1 MGSTRLSCKLAHKMG
16 AGQQGDNR
24 RPAFT
29 SEARKED
36 GKMMRALRLM
46 AIAVPALFVAG
57 LAISQGIEWE
67 TLTQEVMDLHRAE
80 RYDRA
85 VVVAKRALEVAERS
99 VGPDHPD
106 YVDVAMSLNNLAFLY
121 FNQGQHAQ
129 AEPLLKRAL
138 AIYEKALGPDHPD
151 VAMSLEN
158 IAHLYRTTKRN
169 EEAELLEARA
179 ARIRAIER

>member
-36 GKMMRALRLM
+36 GKMMRALRSM

-67 TLTQEVMDLHRAE
+67 TLNQEVMDLYRAG

-85 VVVAKRALEVAERS
+85 VVVVKKALEVAERS
-99 VGPDHPD
+99 VGPDHPN
-106 YVDVAMSLNNLAFLY
+106 VAT
-121 FNQGQHAQ
+121 
-129 AEPLLKRAL
+129 
-138 AIYEKALGPDHPD
+138 
-151 VAMSLEN
+151 SLEN